1 MRSNRLYIRLTLSL
15 TILVLTLLTAGP
27 PALAQQET
35 VLYNFSLNDVLGPQ
49 AGVIFD
55 AAGNLYGTSNR
66 SVYQLIPPQ
75 SGGSWTE
82 NTLYTVGSLMDTEGN
97 LVFDGAGNLYGV
109 AISDTVFELTP
120 SATGTWT
127 EKTLFTF
134 SPTATKG
141 WAPYGGVIFD
151 LAGNLYGTTA
161 YGGIYGSQSSGG
173 TVFELMPQAGG
184 TWSEKVL
191 HSFGNGND
199 GHLPVSNLIFDS
211 AGNLYGTTQAG
222 GANSA
227 GTVFELM
234 PQAGGG
240 WKEKILHSFGGGFD
254 GQSPR
259 GGVILDA
266 SGNLYGTT
274 TGGGLYNGGTAFK
287 LIPQVGGAWKEKLL
301 HSFGNGSD
309 GQSPEASLIFD
320 NNGNLYGTT
329 FFGGTSGGGV
339 AFELRPNPNGL
350 WAEKIL
356 HNFGQGTDGSGS
368 LGNLIFDA
376 AGNLYGTTQGG
387 GTSGEGTV
395 FQITPLPHGD

>member
-1 MRSNRLYIRLTLSL
+1 
-15 TILVLTLLTAGP
+15 
-27 PALAQQET
+27 
-35 VLYNFSLNDVLGPQ
+35 
-49 AGVIFD
+49 VIFD

-66 SVYQLIPPQ
+66 SVYQLTPQ
-75 SGGSWTE
+75 SGGAWTE
-82 NTLYTVGSLMDTEGN
+82 KTLYTVGSSSNTEGT
-97 LVFDGAGNLYGV
+97 LVFDAAGNLYGV

-120 SATGTWT
+120 SAGGTWT

-151 LAGNLYGTTA
+151 HAGNLYGTTA
-161 YGGIYGSQSSGG
+161 YGGIYGSQATGG
-173 TVFELMPQAGG
+173 TVFELTPQSNG

-222 GANSA
+222 GANSF

-234 PQAGGG
+234 PQVGGG
-240 WKEKILHSFGGGFD
+240 WKEKILHGFGSGFD

-259 GGVILDA
+259 AGLIFDA
-266 SGNLYGTT
+266 AGNLYGTT
-274 TGGGLYNGGTAFK
+274 TQGGLYTFGTAFE
-287 LIPQVGGAWKEKLL
+287 LIPQASGAWKEKLL
-301 HSFGNGSD
+301 HSFGSGSD
-309 GQSPEASLIFD
+309 GQYCEAGLIFD
-320 NNGNLYGTT
+320 SAGNLYGTT
-329 FFGGTSGGGV
+329 FSGGTFGGGV
-339 AFELRPNPNGL
+339 AFELRPNPNGT

-387 GTSGEGTV
+387 GTSQEGTV
-395 FQITPLPHGD
+395 FQITP